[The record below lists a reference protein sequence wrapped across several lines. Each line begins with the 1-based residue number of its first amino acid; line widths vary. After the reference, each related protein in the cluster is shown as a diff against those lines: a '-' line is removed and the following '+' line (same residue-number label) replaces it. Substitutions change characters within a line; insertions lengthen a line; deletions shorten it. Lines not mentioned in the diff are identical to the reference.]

1 MGFRFR
7 SISPAG
13 WITAEKITQQVLWLI
28 LFAVLAPILGPRP
41 YGLFSIV
48 MVLVGFCDFV
58 LGDGAAE
65 ALVTV
70 ETLDPERVV
79 TANTATGVLALA
91 VSLLLV
97 VLAPVEAW
105 VFHDSELTWMVWALV
120 PLPVLSLF
128 SAAPIAILRRTFQYK
143 RLAIRS
149 IASLTVGG
157 LFGIALAVAGA
168 GVWALVFQVLTQRL
182 VEVVVAWMSIPQRFR
197 FGWSASHYRDMHTV
211 SMHVFTGRVMIFTN
225 GQLPRLI
232 LGYTLGPTP
241 LGLYA
246 LATRFLDV
254 VVYTLIF
261 PRTEVGRIEM
271 RTLPIGTAEFKAAFA
286 KMVEGTALLAFPV
299 ILGAVAMIPSLFR
312 LWLDPRWLPGILPAQ
327 LLLLS
332 GLPLVLTYGL
342 DVTFLA
348 TRNSAI
354 FTRMATLQAATI
366 VLTVLCCAP
375 FGLNITCLALAVR
388 PWLLIPIYLSTFQRK
403 CHLTPSHVLALPSL
417 PFIGAVV
424 MAGVLNL
431 PVSRPHWLD
440 ARIDFIALIASGMLI
455 YGLFL
460 YQFSP
465 RQLRTAVK
473 SVIARKS

>member
-1 MGFRFR
+1 
-7 SISPAG
+7 
-13 WITAEKITQQVLWLI
+13 
-28 LFAVLAPILGPRP
+28 
-41 YGLFSIV
+41 
-48 MVLVGFCDFV
+48 
-58 LGDGAAE
+58 
-65 ALVTV
+65 
-70 ETLDPERVV
+70 
-79 TANTATGVLALA
+79 
-91 VSLLLV
+91 
-97 VLAPVEAW
+97 
-105 VFHDSELTWMVWALV
+105 
-120 PLPVLSLF
+120 
-128 SAAPIAILRRTFQYK
+128 
-143 RLAIRS
+143 
-149 IASLTVGG
+149 
-157 LFGIALAVAGA
+157 
-168 GVWALVFQVLTQRL
+168 
-182 VEVVVAWMSIPQRFR
+182 
-197 FGWSASHYRDMHTV
+197 
-211 SMHVFTGRVMIFTN
+211 
-225 GQLPRLI
+225 
-232 LGYTLGPTP
+232 
-241 LGLYA
+241 
-246 LATRFLDV
+246 
-254 VVYTLIF
+254 
-261 PRTEVGRIEM
+261 
-271 RTLPIGTAEFKAAFA
+271 
-286 KMVEGTALLAFPV
+286 
-299 ILGAVAMIPSLFR
+299 MIPSLFR